1 MRNVKQT
8 IILAPLAAA
17 ALVAS
22 APLSSRSANF
32 NFEGCDSVPPSAREA
47 TFSIDGGD
55 SAPLSARDATFSI
68 NREVAPAVPRSP
80 SFPSPG
86 LLPSETQQPRLAAR
100 DEPAAAAAAA
110 SAPGTTEQNVA
121 GGGYKPDKGDGYGY
135 GGYKEDKK
143 EKKKEALKKA
153 VEGVAQTAVEVGLK
167 AYQGLKAAQGQQEGE
182 GRRLRVWVWWWQGGW
197 RQWVWREDG
206 RGRGRHGSAR
216 RSCTLKGGRVSG
228 PGGNSLISPAYLID
242 FSSLSDTL

>member
-8 IILAPLAAA
+8 IILAPLAAAA

-68 NREVAPAVPRSP
+68 NREVAPVVPRSP

-100 DEPAAAAAAA
+100 DEPAAASVPDTA
-110 SAPGTTEQNVA
+110 EQNVA

-167 AYQGLKAAQGQQEGE
+167 AYQGLKAAKDSKKE
-182 GRRLRVWVWWWQGGW
+182 
-197 RQWVWREDG
+197 
-206 RGRGRHGSAR
+206 
-216 RSCTLKGGRVSG
+216 KGGG
-228 PGGNSLISPAYLID
+228 YGYGYGGGKGGGGKGYGEKTAEEEAAMVQHVEVAPSKVDA
-242 FSSLSDTL
+242 LSDTL

>member
-68 NREVAPAVPRSP
+68 NREVAPVVPRSP

-100 DEPAAAAAAA
+100 DEPAAASVPDTA
-110 SAPGTTEQNVA
+110 EQNVA

-167 AYQGLKAAQGQQEGE
+167 AYQGLKAAKDSKKE
-182 GRRLRVWVWWWQGGW
+182 
-197 RQWVWREDG
+197 
-206 RGRGRHGSAR
+206 
-216 RSCTLKGGRVSG
+216 KGGG
-228 PGGNSLISPAYLID
+228 YGYGYGGGKGGGGKGYGEKTAEEEAAMVQHVEVAPSKVDA
-242 FSSLSDTL
+242 